1 MTDTP
6 APPPLQI
13 KILGLKSRQRYLVR
27 RVLTA
32 AVAELQKEFPT
43 LQTDITESG
52 DWETICQYTQVMIAP
67 ALVIN
72 EELVYDLWI
81 PSREQVVGW
90 LKERLSNQT

>member
-1 MTDTP
+1 MTETP
-6 APPPLQI
+6 STSALNI

-32 AVAELQKEFPT
+32 ALSELQKEFPH
-43 LQTDITESG
+43 LNYEITESG
-52 DWETICQYTQVMIAP
+52 EWEIIRQYTQVMIAP

-81 PSREQVVGW
+81 PTKEQVLAW
-90 LKERLSNQT
+90 LRERTG